1 MSTTTA
7 ATGVTTTATSSQV
20 ERTDVGG
27 SLGQDAFLKLLVAQ
41 MQNQDPTSPEDS
53 GQMMSQLASFSQVS
67 QLQQLTASNQ
77 ALTLGQDFS
86 SAVSLIGKSVT
97 YTLAPTLLTGDAIA
111 STRGSSG
118 SAFAGQLADA
128 TRGVQF
134 SGHAAERMAKRGV
147 SLDASQLRRLAG
159 GVAQAASKGSRSAL
173 VLVDRVAMIV
183 AVPERTVVTAMATD
197 QTGQG
202 VFTNIDAAVVA

>member
-1 MSTTTA
+1 MSSTDSTTGVA
-7 ATGVTTTATSSQV
+7 ATATPSTV

-67 QLQQLTASNQ
+67 ELQDLTASNQ

-97 YTLAPTLLTGDAIA
+97 YTDSQGNQASGTVSAVKTDTSGALLQIGSDSIHTGAIV
-111 STRGSSG
+111 S
-118 SAFAGQLADA
+118 
-128 TRGVQF
+128 VQ
-134 SGHAAERMAKRGV
+134 
-147 SLDASQLRRLAG
+147 
-159 GVAQAASKGSRSAL
+159 
-173 VLVDRVAMIV
+173 
-183 AVPERTVVTAMATD
+183 
-197 QTGQG
+197 
-202 VFTNIDAAVVA
+202 